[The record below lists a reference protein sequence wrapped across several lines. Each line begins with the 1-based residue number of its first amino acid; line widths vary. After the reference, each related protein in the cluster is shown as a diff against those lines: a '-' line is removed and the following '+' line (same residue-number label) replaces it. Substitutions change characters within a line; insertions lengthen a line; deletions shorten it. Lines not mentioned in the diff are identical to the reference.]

1 MAKVYESEIDPDEFI
16 RSFREE
22 SSSLSTLKKPVEQPQ
37 ENQEQPP
44 QTPQTPQTQSKPMP
58 VKETPSSESDRE
70 KEYMDRFVRN
80 MAYMAP
86 EEKFTPTEIDPDFI
100 WKIRKILFCRQ
111 KGRVCSVKA
120 YINNVL
126 AAHFDEYADII
137 NPKL

>member
-1 MAKVYESEIDPDEFI
+1 MGKVYESDIDPDEFI

-22 SSSLSTLKKPVEQPQ
+22 SSSLSTLKKPAEQPE
-37 ENQEQPP
+37 ENPVLPQPEP
-44 QTPQTPQTQSKPMP
+44 KP
-58 VKETPSSESDRE
+58 VKKISSPESDRE

>member
-1 MAKVYESEIDPDEFI
+1 MSMGKVYESDIDPDEFI

-22 SSSLSTLKKPVEQPQ
+22 SSSLSTLKKPAEQPE
-37 ENQEQPP
+37 ENPVLPQAEPQPKP
-44 QTPQTPQTQSKPMP
+44 QS
-58 VKETPSSESDRE
+58 VKEIPSPESDRE

>member
-1 MAKVYESEIDPDEFI
+1 MSMGKVYESDIDPDEFI

-22 SSSLSTLKKPVEQPQ
+22 SSSLSTLKKPAEQPE
-37 ENQEQPP
+37 ENTVLPQPEP
-44 QTPQTPQTQSKPMP
+44 KP
-58 VKETPSSESDRE
+58 VKEIPSPESDRE
-70 KEYMDRFVRN
+70 KEYMERFVRN

>member
-1 MAKVYESEIDPDEFI
+1 MSMGKVYESDIDPDEFI

-22 SSSLSTLKKPVEQPQ
+22 SSSLSTLKKPAEQPD
-37 ENQEQPP
+37 ENPVLP
-44 QTPQTPQTQSKPMP
+44 QTEPQPKPQP
-58 VKETPSSESDRE
+58 VKEIPSPESDRE

-86 EEKFTPTEIDPDFI
+86 KEKFTPTEIDPDFI